1 MIIIIMGYQAGD
13 TFPSETEHGPPKNM
27 TRLEDLQP
35 TTAVRGNCVQT

>member
-1 MIIIIMGYQAGD
+1 MVVIIIGYQAGAP
-13 TFPSETEHGPPKNM
+13 FPSETEHAPKKSM